1 MQPLCTS
8 CQNKGKACRKCLK
21 YYYTKAKINNSI
33 AFQKHPVSSSKNI
46 VRLIVGVGCSLEEGG
61 AAGAHACY
69 IIRRIR
75 VAPMN
80 GAIAPGSHAEKSPHK
95 GEHDNARTHTHK
107 HFHKP
112 IHTFGFKTH
121 HTLRGKKKAQI
132 KTYLNRNRKNSWNSS
147 KHTFKAAH
155 HPCTNH
161 VKKTEKQEQR
171 TGTETYFK

>member
-21 YYYTKAKINNSI
+21 YCYTKAKINNSI

-69 IIRRIR
+69 IIQRIR

-95 GEHDNARTHTHK
+95 GEHDNARTHTHTS
-107 HFHKP
+107 
-112 IHTFGFKTH
+112 TFTSLFTP
-121 HTLRGKKKAQI
+121 LA
-132 KTYLNRNRKNSWNSS
+132 S
-147 KHTFKAAH
+147 KHTIHA
-155 HPCTNH
+155 
-161 VKKTEKQEQR
+161 KKK
-171 TGTETYFK
+171 KHK